1 MKSLQILSKLSIAAV
16 LFAIIS
22 IGLSGCAKNFDQ
34 PATTTELGVTANK
47 TIKQLL
53 AIAGPSGS
61 FIPIT
66 DTIIITGIISAN
78 DKSGNLYKEVYLQD
92 ATGAVALELDA
103 SGLYTSLPVG
113 REAAVLCKGLW
124 IANVNGMKKV
134 CMRVVANNVPSM
146 AGIPA
151 ALINNFMRKGK
162 LNQPIN
168 PQVVTI
174 SQLNPDLQGVLVKL
188 ENFEVIDQ
196 ELDFLYAD
204 TSANKNSLNI
214 DIQNCA
220 NPAEK
225 ILFRNSG
232 YANFSGFK
240 VPQGNGTVTAIYTI
254 YQSLGGNITKQ
265 LLVRDTSDL
274 QMWGIRCDG
283 TNPSTPVV
291 TKPIQEIR
299 NVTPGSAVAPYT
311 AIEGFIVS
319 NTANESAGNYRIQ
332 DASGYGIQ
340 LRVLTAVNGGWAL
353 GTKVK
358 VNVSNLIVD
367 YYNGDLQINNV
378 GRISVTGTGT
388 VTPRVTTVADIGT
401 NLNTWASTVVTL
413 NNVTIAQSSTGTSG
427 INYTVTDATGGV
439 ISYVRTTLG
448 YNMPVSASS
457 ITGYVGNY
465 NGTPQLTIRVP
476 ADLVGGV
483 FPNTLINENFE
494 TTTTSADIALTG
506 WQNIPEVGGIKYQ
519 GKLFGGTKYAQLSA
533 YNTAQPVVKSWL
545 ITPVF
550 SLNNS
555 TGESL
560 SFKTKDGFNNG
571 SLFKVMISTDYD
583 GGATPWTATWT
594 DLSAIISTGT
604 TTGYA
609 PNWISSG
616 IVDISTYNGTNVYI
630 AFKYEGGDP
639 GMTTTYQLDDVV
651 VIGN

>member
-1 MKSLQILSKLSIAAV
+1 MNKI
-16 LFAIIS
+16 
-22 IGLSGCAKNFDQ
+22 
-34 PATTTELGVTANK
+34 PAE
-47 TIKQLL
+47 
-53 AIAGPSGS
+53 GP
-61 FIPIT
+61 IRADAP
-66 DTIIITGIISAN
+66 GII
-78 DKSGNLYKEVYLQD
+78 
-92 ATGAVALELDA
+92 
-103 SGLYTSLPVG
+103 P
-113 REAAVLCKGLW
+113 
-124 IANVNGMKKV
+124 
-134 CMRVVANNVPSM
+134 
-146 AGIPA
+146 
-151 ALINNFMRKGK
+151 
-162 LNQPIN
+162 
-168 PQVVTI
+168 PQR
-174 SQLNPDLQGVLVKL
+174 
-188 ENFEVIDQ
+188 ENFEVVDQ

-220 NPAEK
+220 SPAEK

-232 YANFSGFK
+232 YANFAGFK

-254 YQSLGGNITKQ
+254 YQSSGGNITKQ
-265 LLVRDTSDL
+265 LLIRDTSDL

-299 NVTPGSAVAPYT
+299 NVTPGTAVAPYT

-319 NTANESAGNYRIQ
+319 NTANETAGNYRIQ
-332 DASGYGIQ
+332 DGSGYGIQ

-427 INYTVTDATGGV
+427 INYMVTDATGGV
-439 ISYVRTTLG
+439 VSYVRTTLG

-494 TTTTSADIALTG
+494 TVTASADIALTG

-519 GKLFGGTKYAQLSA
+519 GKLYGGTKYAQLSA
-533 YNTAQPVVKSWL
+533 FNTAQPVVKSWL

-550 SLNNS
+550 SLNN
-555 TGESL
+555 TVGESL
-560 SFKTKDGFNNG
+560 SFKTKDGYNNG
-571 SLFKVMISTDYD
+571 ALFKVMISTDYD

-594 DLSAIISTGT
+594 DLPAIISTGT